1 MARTKW
7 NIIFYLILTFV
18 LSNYVQAQT
27 ATYHLHKEASSTA
40 TLFQLKTA
48 GPDGTSLAVQSANL
62 KNSAAGEYLIKAFDT
77 QSGVPNTAGV
87 IPAGS
92 TITFTLWMKKT
103 TTSGTLFPRAKL
115 RLNSATGTLLGTATG
130 TTALTSTLAK
140 YTLTVTTAANISMTA
155 ADRFYVWVGVNLTVA
170 PTSNTNAEADIE
182 GTLNGNY
189 DSQVVVPLPQPPP
202 TISSLAPSSGSV
214 GTIVTVSGSNFGA
227 MQGTSTIT
235 FNGVAAT
242 PSSWN
247 AGSINAP
254 VPSSATTGPVRVTV
268 NGAASNASTFTVLS
282 SGTLNGTITRNSDG
296 TPLGGALVEALQAG
310 VVKASAS
317 AAANGTYSMAN
328 VAAGT
333 YDVRASAVGY
343 QARVQAGA
351 IVNSGATT
359 TVNQGLDAVA
369 AAPVTYVYD
378 ENGRLVSVVGAA
390 ETVTY
395 NYDPVGNILS
405 VTRQNST
412 LPSILEFTPN
422 SGPVGSTVTI
432 YGTGFS
438 TTASQNTVK
447 FNGVAAS
454 VSSATATQI
463 VTSVPAGATTGPITV
478 ITPIGATTS
487 GSSFIVGSVNA
498 PTINN
503 FSPAIGAAGTAVTI
517 NGTNF
522 ETNAANNRVKFNIT
536 YPTIT
541 SATATTISTS
551 VPAGATSG
559 RISVATPNGNAVSSG
574 DFFVP
579 PSPYVAAD
587 VETTGRMAI
596 GGSQTVAINTTDKIG
611 LIVFDASAGQ
621 RVSLKVTAST
631 VSGGSLTIYNP
642 YGTSIASV
650 SYNTSGGF
658 IDTPTLPINGTY
670 TILID
675 PNTGVTGSTTFTLY
689 NATDATGT
697 ITPGGPA
704 VTATT
709 TTPGQNAQL
718 TFNGTAGQRVS
729 LKISGVTLTGGNGYV
744 DVYIKQPD
752 GTTLASSTYISSGG
766 AFIDVQT
773 LQTAGTYTVL
783 VDPQSTNTGSVTLT
797 LYDVPADAASP
808 ITPGGPAVTMT
819 TTIPGQN
826 AQLTF
831 NGTAGQQVSLRMTG
845 VTLTGGNGYLDV
857 YIKQPDGT
865 TLASSNYISSGG
877 AYIDVQTLP
886 VAGTYTILVN
896 PQTTNTGSVTLT
908 LYDVPADIT
917 GPITPGGAPLTI
929 TTTTPGQNA
938 RLTFDGTAGQRISL
952 KMSGVTLTG
961 GNGYVDVYIKKPDGT
976 ILVSSAYISSGGAFI
991 DVQTLAVAG
1000 TYTIL
1005 VDPQGTNIGSVTLTL
1020 YDVPPDTTGPI
1031 TPDGPAVTVTNTVPG
1046 QNEQLTF
1053 NGTTG
1058 QRVSLKISG
1067 VTLTG
1072 GNGYV
1077 DVYIKKPDGTTL
1089 VSSAYISSGGAY
1101 IDVQALPVAGTYT
1114 ILVDPQTTNTGS
1126 VTLTLYNVP
1135 NDITG
1140 AITPGGPAVT
1150 TTFVTPGQNAQ
1161 LTFSGAAGQ
1170 RVSLRITGVTLT
1182 GGNGYVD
1189 VYIKKPDG
1197 TNLASST
1204 YISSGGAY
1212 IDVQT
1217 LPVAGTYTVL
1227 VDPQGTNTG
1236 SVTLTLYDVPPDI
1249 TGPITP
1255 GGAAVTVTNSVPGHN
1270 AQLTFT
1276 GSVNQRVSL
1285 RITNVTLTGGN
1296 GYVDVYIKKPDG
1308 TTLASSNFISSGGAF
1323 IDIQTLPVAGTYTV
1337 LVDPQ
1342 GTNTGSVTLTLY
1354 DVAADIGG
1362 TITPGGPAVTVTTTI
1377 PGQNAQPSFNGTAGQ
1392 RVSLKISGV
1401 TLTGGNGYVDVY
1413 IRKPDGTTLASST
1426 FISSGGGY
1434 IDVQTL
1440 PVAGTYS
1447 ILVNPQG
1454 TNTGSVTLTLY
1465 DVPADSTGP
1474 ITPGGAAVTVTN
1486 SVPGQNAQLTFSGSV
1501 NQRVSLKISGVTL
1514 TGGNG
1519 YVDVYIKKPDGT
1531 TQVSSTFISS
1541 GGAFIDVQTLAVAGT
1556 YTILVDP
1563 QGTNTGSVILTLY
1576 DVPADTTGTV
1586 TLGGAAVN
1594 ASNSVPGQNA
1604 ALTFSGTAGQQA
1616 TVHVTGNTMGTVTVS
1631 LLKPDGTSLTSA
1643 TTFGGTTLNLATQ
1656 TLPVTGTYTIKIDP
1670 GGFGTG
1676 SMSVSVSNP

>member
-7 NIIFYLILTFV
+7 KIIFYLILTFV
-18 LSNYVQAQT
+18 LTNYVQAQT

-48 GPDGTSLAVQSANL
+48 GPDGTSLAAQSANL
-62 KNSAAGEYLIKAFDT
+62 KNAAAGEYLIKAFDT
-77 QSGVPNTAGV
+77 QAGVPNIAGI

-92 TITFTLWMKKT
+92 TVSFTLWMRKT
-103 TTSGTLFPRAKL
+103 TTSGTLFPRAKIY
-115 RLNSATGTLLGTATG
+115 LNSATGTLLGTATG

-140 YTLTVTTAANISMTA
+140 YTLTVTTGANISMAT

-170 PTSNTNAEADIE
+170 PTSNTTSEVDIE

-189 DSQVVVPLPQPPP
+189 DSQVILPLPQPPP
-202 TISSLAPSSGSV
+202 SVSSLAPASGSV

-227 MQGTSTIT
+227 TQGSSAIT
-235 FNGVAAT
+235 FNGAAASPT
-242 PSSWN
+242 GWN
-247 AGSINAP
+247 ANSITAP

-328 VAAGT
+328 VVAGT
-333 YDVRASAVGY
+333 YDVRASAIGY

-351 IVNSGATT
+351 IINSGATT
-359 TVNQGLDAVA
+359 TVSQGLDAVA
-369 AAPVTYVYD
+369 AAPVTYIYD
-378 ENGRLVSVVGAA
+378 ENGRLISVVGAA

-395 NYDPVGNILS
+395 TYDPVGNILS
-405 VTRQNST
+405 VARQNST

-422 SGPVGSTVTI
+422 SGPVGTPVTI

-438 TTASQNTVK
+438 ADASQNTVK
-447 FNGVAAS
+447 FNGVAAN

-463 VTSVPAGATTGPITV
+463 VTSVPTGAATGPITV
-478 ITPIGATTS
+478 STPIGATTS
-487 GSSFIVGSVNA
+487 GSPFIVGSVNA
-498 PTINN
+498 PTITN

-536 YPTIT
+536 YPAIT

-559 RISVATPNGNAVSSG
+559 RISVATPGGNAVSSG
-574 DFFVP
+574 DFFVSP
-579 PSPYVAAD
+579 APYVAAD
-587 VETTGRMAI
+587 VETTGRMTI
-596 GGSQTVAINTTDKIG
+596 GNSQAVAINTADKIG

-631 VSGGSLTIYNP
+631 VSGGYLTIYNP
-642 YGTSIASV
+642 YGTSIAST

-658 IDTPTLPINGTY
+658 IDTPTLPVNGTY

-675 PNTGVTGSTTFTLY
+675 PNSGITGSTTFTLY

-718 TFNGTAGQRVS
+718 TFNGTAGQRIS

-744 DVYIKQPD
+744 DVYIKKPD

-773 LQTAGTYTVL
+773 LPTTGSYTVL
-783 VDPQSTNTGSVTLT
+783 LDPQGTNTGSVTLT

-845 VTLTGGNGYLDV
+845 VTLTGGNGYVDV
-857 YIKQPDGT
+857 YMKKPDGT
-865 TLASSNYISSGG
+865 TLASSTYISSGG
-877 AYIDVQTLP
+877 AFIDVQTLP

-896 PQTTNTGSVTLT
+896 PQTTNTGNVTLT

-917 GPITPGGAPLTI
+917 GPITPGGPAVTV

-938 RLTFDGTAGQRISL
+938 
-952 KMSGVTLTG
+952 
-961 GNGYVDVYIKKPDGT
+961 
-976 ILVSSAYISSGGAFI
+976 
-991 DVQTLAVAG
+991 
-1000 TYTIL
+1000 
-1005 VDPQGTNIGSVTLTL
+1005 
-1020 YDVPPDTTGPI
+1020 
-1031 TPDGPAVTVTNTVPG
+1031 
-1046 QNEQLTF
+1046 QLTF
-1053 NGTTG
+1053 SGTAS

-1077 DVYIKKPDGTTL
+1077 DVYIKKLDGTTLASSTYISSGGAFIDVQTLPLAGTYTVLVDPQGTNTGSVTLTLYDVPPDTNGPITPDGPAITVINTVPGQNEQLTFDGTAGQRVSLKISGVTLTGGNGYVDVYVKKPDGTTL
-1089 VSSAYISSGGAY
+1089 ASSTYISSGGAY

-1140 AITPGGPAVT
+1140 TITPGGPAVT
-1150 TTFVTPGQNAQ
+1150 ATTTTPGQNAQ
-1161 LTFSGAAGQ
+1161 LTFSGTASQ

-1189 VYIKKPDG
+1189 VYVKKPDG
-1197 TNLASST
+1197 TTLASST

-1217 LPVAGTYTVL
+1217 LPTTGSYMVL
-1227 VDPQGTNTG
+1227 VDPQGTNIG
-1236 SVTLTLYDVPPDI
+1236 SVTLTLYDVPADI

-1255 GGAAVTVTNSVPGHN
+1255 GGAAVTVTNSVPGH
-1270 AQLTFT
+1270 
-1276 GSVNQRVSL
+1276 
-1285 RITNVTLTGGN
+1285 
-1296 GYVDVYIKKPDG
+1296 
-1308 TTLASSNFISSGGAF
+1308 
-1323 IDIQTLPVAGTYTV
+1323 
-1337 LVDPQ
+1337 
-1342 GTNTGSVTLTLY
+1342 
-1354 DVAADIGG
+1354 
-1362 TITPGGPAVTVTTTI
+1362 
-1377 PGQNAQPSFNGTAGQ
+1377 
-1392 RVSLKISGV
+1392 
-1401 TLTGGNGYVDVY
+1401 
-1413 IRKPDGTTLASST
+1413 
-1426 FISSGGGY
+1426 
-1434 IDVQTL
+1434 
-1440 PVAGTYS
+1440 
-1447 ILVNPQG
+1447 
-1454 TNTGSVTLTLY
+1454 
-1465 DVPADSTGP
+1465 
-1474 ITPGGAAVTVTN
+1474 
-1486 SVPGQNAQLTFSGSV
+1486 NAQLTFSGSV

-1531 TQVSSTFISS
+1531 TLASSTYISS
-1541 GGAFIDVQTLAVAGT
+1541 GGAFIDIQTLLLAGT
-1556 YTILVDP
+1556 YTVLVDP
-1563 QGTNTGSVILTLY
+1563 QGTNTGSVTLTLY
-1576 DVPADTTGTV
+1576 DVPADATGTV
-1586 TLGGAAVN
+1586 TVGGPAVN
-1594 ASNSVPGQNA
+1594 ASNTVPGQNA
-1604 ALTFSGTAGQQA
+1604 TLTFSGTAGQQA
-1616 TVHVTGNTMGTVTVS
+1616 TVHVTGSTMGTVTVS
-1631 LLKPDGTSLTSA
+1631 LLKPDGTSLTSS
-1643 TTFGGTTLNLATQ
+1643 TSFGGSTLNLATQ
-1656 TLPVTGTYTIKIDP
+1656 TLPTTGTYTIKIDP
-1670 GGFGTG
+1670 GGAGTG
-1676 SMSVSVSNP
+1676 SMSVSVTNP